1 MKSKVYICK
10 VKFVLQLYKRRNKV
24 KFVLQNIVIFVKFV
38 LQMLVNRVKDFRK
51 GGGLTQ
57 EELGNRAG
65 VSRQTIISI
74 EKNKFIPGLDVAL
87 KISESLNT
95 PIYKLFY
102 FV

>member
-1 MKSKVYICK
+1 
-10 VKFVLQLYKRRNKV
+10 
-24 KFVLQNIVIFVKFV
+24 
-38 LQMLVNRVKDFRK
+38 MLVNRVKDFRR

-57 EELGNRAG
+57 EELANRAG

-87 KISESLNT
+87 KISTSLNT
-95 PIYKLFY
+95 PINKLFY

>member
-1 MKSKVYICK
+1 
-10 VKFVLQLYKRRNKV
+10 
-24 KFVLQNIVIFVKFV
+24 
-38 LQMLVNRVKDFRK
+38 MLVNRVKDFRK

-57 EELGNRAG
+57 EELANKAG

-74 EKNKFIPGLDVAL
+74 EKNKFVPGLEVAL
-87 KISESLNT
+87 KISESLDT

>member
-1 MKSKVYICK
+1 MCLKALINGWMLNKLYFCN
-10 VKFVLQLYKRRNKV
+10 VKFVLL
-24 KFVLQNIVIFVKFV
+24 
-38 LQMLVNRVKDFRK
+38 MLVNRVKDFRK

-57 EELGNRAG
+57 EELANRAG

-87 KISESLNT
+87 KISTSLNT
-95 PIYKLFY
+95 PINKLFY

>member
-1 MKSKVYICK
+1 
-10 VKFVLQLYKRRNKV
+10 
-24 KFVLQNIVIFVKFV
+24 
-38 LQMLVNRVKDFRK
+38 MLVNRVKDFRK

-57 EELGNRAG
+57 EELANRAG

-87 KISESLNT
+87 KISTSLKT
-95 PIYKLFY
+95 PINKLFY